1 LKDSTPTV
9 AAVIVNWNQRD
20 LLLEAVE
27 SVVNSSYAD
36 TKVIVVDNASSDES
50 VDAVRQAFPEVEM
63 IVNDRNLGFAEG
75 SNQGLELAIKEG
87 IEYVLFL
94 NNDATLDGEAIKK
107 LIDLLERKPEAGAA
121 APYIFYYDRRDVI
134 WYGGGEVSL
143 WRGRIGHRFLRR
155 RFNADKHKAKTTD
168 YLTGCVFIARTEV
181 LKSLGG
187 FDTSI
192 YLYSEDVDLSL
203 KLRKAGWQLWV
214 QPDAKAYHRI
224 SVTSGGELSPF
235 KAFHRA
241 RSNIVIVK
249 RWAEWWEFP
258 TLMIG
263 GLLAGSII
271 SARLLLQG
279 RVKMVISIWRG
290 IISGLLG
297 FDIPVKFRLDR

>member
-1 LKDSTPTV
+1 MNDSTPTV
-9 AAVIVNWNQRD
+9 AVIIVNWNQRD

-27 SVVNSSYAD
+27 SVVNSSWSKI
-36 TKVIVVDNASSDES
+36 KVIVVDNASGDGS
-50 VDAVRQAFPEVEM
+50 VDAVRQAFPEVEV
-63 IVNDRNLGFAEG
+63 IVNDHNLGFGEG
-75 SNQGLELAIKEG
+75 SNQGLELAINEE

-94 NNDATLDGEAIKK
+94 NNDATLDVETVTG

-134 WYGGGEVSL
+134 WYGGGEGSR
-143 WRGRIGHRFLRR
+143 WRGRIGHRFLRQK
-155 RFNADKHKAKTTD
+155 FIADKHKAETTD
-168 YLTGCVFIARTEV
+168 YLTGCAFIARTEV

-214 QPDAKAYHRI
+214 QPDAKVYHRI

-241 RSNIVIVK
+241 RSNMIIVK

-258 TLMIG
+258 TLMVG
-263 GLLAGSII
+263 GLLVGSII
-271 SARLLLQG
+271 SAKLLLKG
-279 RVKMVISIWRG
+279 RIKTVVSIWRG
-290 IISGLLG
+290 IISGFLG
-297 FDIPVKFRLDR
+297 LCIPVNFRLDR

>member
-1 LKDSTPTV
+1 MKDSKPTV

-36 TKVIVVDNASSDES
+36 VKVIVVDNASSDGS
-50 VDAVRQAFPEVEM
+50 VDAVQQALPAVEM

-75 SNQGLELAIKEG
+75 ANQGLDLAIKEG

-94 NNDATLDGEAIKK
+94 NNDATMDAEAIAM
-107 LIDLLERKPEAGAA
+107 LIELLERKPDAA
-121 APYIFYYDRRDVI
+121 AIAPYIFYYDRRDVI

-155 RFNADKHKAKTTD
+155 SFNADKHKAAATD
-168 YLTGCVFIARTEV
+168 YLTGCAFVARTEV

-203 KLRKAGWQLWV
+203 KLRKGGWQLWV

-241 RSNIVIVK
+241 RSNAVIAK
-249 RWAEWWEFP
+249 RWAEWWVFL
-258 TLMIG
+258 TLIVG
-263 GLLAGSII
+263 GLLGGIVISI
-271 SARLLLQG
+271 RLLLQG
-279 RVKMVISIWRG
+279 RVKTVVSIWRG
-290 IISGLLG
+290 IFSGLFGLDVPG
-297 FDIPVKFRLDR
+297 KFRLDR

>member
-1 LKDSTPTV
+1 MKDNTPTV
-9 AAVIVNWNQRD
+9 AVVIVNWNQRD

-36 TKVIVVDNASSDES
+36 RKVIVVDNASDDGS
-50 VDAVRQAFPEVEM
+50 VDAVRQAFQEVEV
-63 IVNDRNLGFAEG
+63 IVNDSNLGFADG
-75 SNQGLELAIKEG
+75 SNQGLESAVKEE

-94 NNDATLDGEAIKK
+94 NNDATLDAEAVAR

-143 WRGRIGHRFLRR
+143 WRGRIGHRFLRQK
-155 RFNADKHKAKTTD
+155 FIADKHKAGTTD
-168 YLTGCVFIARTEV
+168 YLTGCAFIARTEV

-187 FDTSI
+187 FDASI

-214 QPDAKAYHRI
+214 QPEARAYHRI
-224 SVTSGGELSPF
+224 SVTSKGELSPF

-241 RSNIVIVK
+241 RSNVVIVK

-258 TLMIG
+258 TLMVG
-263 GLLAGSII
+263 GLLGGIVI
-271 SARLLLQG
+271 STKLLLKG
-279 RVKMVISIWRG
+279 KVKTAISIWRG
-290 IISGLLG
+290 IINGFLGL
-297 FDIPVKFRLDR
+297 DIPVKFKLDL